1 MTGLQ
6 KARAYNIRFIDA
18 LSKSWYGVSYSE
30 ANEQYKKLKREAKNL
45 ERETKKLKRET
56 QKLKRET
63 QKLERETQK
72 IEHETQKLER
82 EKNKVIRSYVL
93 HLFKN
98 EGQSPEQI
106 SADLKLELSL
116 VLDITK
122 KTIK

>member
-18 LSKSWYGVSYSE
+18 LSKAWYGVSYSE

-45 ERETKKLKRET
+45 ERETRKLKRET

-63 QKLERETQK
+63 E
-72 IEHETQKLER
+72 KLER
-82 EKNKVIRSYVL
+82 EKNKVIRSTVL

-106 SADLKLELSL
+106 SAYLKLDLSL
-116 VLDITK
+116 VLGITK
-122 KTIK
+122 KIIK

>member
-18 LSKSWYGVSYSE
+18 LSKALYGVSYSE

-45 ERETKKLKRET
+45 ERETRKLKR
-56 QKLKRET
+56 
-63 QKLERETQK
+63 
-72 IEHETQKLER
+72 ETQKLER
-82 EKNKVIRSYVL
+82 EKNKVIRSTIL

-106 SADLKLELSL
+106 SADLKLDLSL
-116 VLDITK
+116 VFGITK
-122 KTIK
+122 KIIK

>member
-30 ANEQYKKLKREAKNL
+30 ANEQYKKQKREAQNRERETRKLKREAKNL
-45 ERETKKLKRET
+45 ERETRKLKREI
-56 QKLKRET
+56 R
-63 QKLERETQK
+63 K
-72 IEHETQKLER
+72 IERETQKLER